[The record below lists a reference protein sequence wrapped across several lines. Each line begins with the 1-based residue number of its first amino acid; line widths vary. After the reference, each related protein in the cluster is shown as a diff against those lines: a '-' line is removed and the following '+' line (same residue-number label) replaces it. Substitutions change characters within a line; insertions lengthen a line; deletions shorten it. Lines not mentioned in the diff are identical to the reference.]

1 MTHALVIGEALVDVV
16 RAADGTVTE
25 HPGGSP
31 ANVALGLARLGRN
44 TELATWLGKDARGE
58 LVSSHLTASGV
69 RLVPGSDR
77 AERTPTAVATLAG
90 DGSATYEFD
99 LAWRVPEVA
108 LDDTVTVL
116 HSGSIAGTLAPGGAA
131 VAEIAA
137 AAREHA
143 TISYDPNARPT
154 IMGSADEAR
163 PVIEHLVSLA
173 DVVKVSDEDVA
184 WLYPG
189 ESDIEVIQRWVHAG
203 PSVVVLTR
211 GGTGSVGVTVTGGS
225 VEVPAPRTE
234 VVDTVGAGDSY
245 MAGLLDGLWSA
256 NLLGAKRR
264 DALRLIEEDALRAA
278 MTHAARIAAIVVSRA
293 GANPP
298 TTAELTREENA

>member
-1 MTHALVIGEALVDVV
+1 MAHALVIGEALVDVV
-16 RAADGTVTE
+16 RTADGTVTE

-31 ANVALGLARLGRN
+31 ANVALGLARLGRH
-44 TELATWLGKDARGE
+44 TELATWLGPDARGE
-58 LVSSHLTASGV
+58 LVASHLRASGV
-69 RLVPGSDR
+69 HLVPGSER
-77 AERTPTAVATLAG
+77 AERTPTAMATLAQ

-108 LDDTVTVL
+108 LDDTVAVL
-116 HSGSIAGTLAPGGAA
+116 HTGSIAGTLEPGGSA

-154 IMGSADEAR
+154 IMGSAEVAR
-163 PVIEHLVSLA
+163 PVIERLVTLA
-173 DVVKVSDEDVA
+173 DIVKVSDEDIA

-189 ESDIEVIQRWVHAG
+189 ADDLEIIQQWVRSG

-211 GGTGSVGVTVTGGS
+211 GGAGSVGVRLTGGI
-225 VEVPAPRTE
+225 VEVPAPSTT

-256 NLLGAKRR
+256 GMLGAGRR
-264 DALRLIEEDALRAA
+264 DALRLIDEETLRRA

-298 TTAELTREENA
+298 TTAELKEHA